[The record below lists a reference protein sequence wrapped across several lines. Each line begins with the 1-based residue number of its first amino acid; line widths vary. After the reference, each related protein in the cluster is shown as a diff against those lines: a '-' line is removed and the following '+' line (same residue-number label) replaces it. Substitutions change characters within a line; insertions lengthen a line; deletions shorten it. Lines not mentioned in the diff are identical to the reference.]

1 MDKIIFND
9 ESEFSIADGASLENI
24 TAILNKFSDLNTLY
38 IKLTQSHN
46 LDSIHFGAD
55 DSDETNQYKNLK
67 LILPLFH
74 SVDVVGTKVYANFG
88 LREKT
93 SDEIILDEINTKND
107 AINLA
112 ITYLSDEEALTVKEL
127 IKSWDDDPDG
137 YEYNMD
143 NPLDLRRTYNERLW
157 RLKKAHAKQASWY
170 PGAEGTLWEEVIE
183 GHAGTLED
191 PIPVPDSVNVS
202 GFTYEY
208 GKYYKDGDQIYIAKR
223 DGKNDGE
230 IETLFYKPSQLVGQ
244 YFELVIE

>member
-1 MDKIIFND
+1 M
-9 ESEFSIADGASLENI
+9 
-24 TAILNKFSDLNTLY
+24 
-38 IKLTQSHN
+38 
-46 LDSIHFGAD
+46 
-55 DSDETNQYKNLK
+55 
-67 LILPLFH
+67 
-74 SVDVVGTKVYANFG
+74 
-88 LREKT
+88 
-93 SDEIILDEINTKND
+93 
-107 AINLA
+107 
-112 ITYLSDEEALTVKEL
+112 EALTVKEL

-137 YEYNMD
+137 YEYDMD

-208 GKYYKDGDQIYIAKR
+208 GKYYKDGDQIYLAKR
-223 DGKNDGE
+223 TGKNDGE
-230 IETLFYKPSQLVGQ
+230 TEILFYKPSQLVGQ

>member
-24 TAILNKFSDLNTLY
+24 TAILNKFSDLDTLY

-74 SVDVVGTKVYANFG
+74 SVDVVGTKVYASFG

-93 SDEIILDEINTKND
+93 SDEIISDEINTKND

-112 ITYLSDEEALTVKEL
+112 ITYLSDEEASTVKEL

-137 YEYNMD
+137 YEYDMD
-143 NPLDLRRTYNERLW
+143 NRYTYSVA
-157 RLKKAHAKQASWY
+157 LKKSSCKTSK
-170 PGAEGTLWEEVIE
+170 L
-183 GHAGTLED
+183 
-191 PIPVPDSVNVS
+191 VS
-202 GFTYEY
+202 GC
-208 GKYYKDGDQIYIAKR
+208 
-223 DGKNDGE
+223 
-230 IETLFYKPSQLVGQ
+230 
-244 YFELVIE
+244 